1 MSAVNLPNLLTTL
14 RLLLLPLFLT
24 LLVYRRPG
32 PALAVLVLA
41 ALSDALDGLLARWL
55 DQKTAIGSFL
65 DPLADKLLSVSGFVT
80 LALIGPIPA
89 WFVIVVIS
97 RDVLISLGA
106 LVLYL
111 HDGRLEIAPS
121 LTGKAAMLGQFATLV
136 LTLLL
141 QLHEAVGRFWQATLA
156 AHGRPDDR
164 LGTAVP
170 LARTQPR
177 RHPPGSGRT
186 LKKAHLLRC
195 PPPGSLRRATS
206 PPRSPVRRPPCIWTF
221 LSRLP

>member
-1 MSAVNLPNLLTTL
+1 VSAVNLPNLLTTL
-14 RLLLLPLFLT
+14 RLLLLPVFLT
-24 LLVYRRPG
+24 LLVYRRPE
-32 PALAVLVLA
+32 PALAVLLLA

-55 DQKTAIGSFL
+55 DQRTAIGSFL

-121 LTGKAAMLGQFATLV
+121 LTGKAAMLGQFATLL

-141 QLHEAVGRFWQATLA
+141 QLGAPVAWFWRAALVLTATLTIA
-156 AHGRPDDR
+156 
-164 LGTAVP
+164 
-170 LARTQPR
+170 
-177 RHPPGSGRT
+177 SGLQYLWRG
-186 LKKAHLLRC
+186 LN
-195 PPPGSLRRATS
+195 RAGTS
-206 PPRSPVRRPPCIWTF
+206 PAAGS
-221 LSRLP
+221 

>member
-89 WFVIVVIS
+89 WFVIIVIS
-97 RDVLISLGA
+97 RDVVISIGA

-111 HDGRLEIAPS
+111 HDGRLEIAPTW
-121 LTGKAAMLGQFATLV
+121 TGKTAMVGQFATLV
-136 LTLLL
+136 LTLLV
-141 QLHEAVGRFWQATLA
+141 QLGIVGKTPWQALLA
-156 AHGRPDDR
+156 ATATLTVASGLQYFWRGLDRAGTRP
-164 LGTAVP
+164 V
-170 LARTQPR
+170 
-177 RHPPGSGRT
+177 S
-186 LKKAHLLRC
+186 
-195 PPPGSLRRATS
+195 
-206 PPRSPVRRPPCIWTF
+206 
-221 LSRLP
+221 

>member
-1 MSAVNLPNLLTTL
+1 MNLPNIITTL
-14 RLLLLPLFLT
+14 RLLLLPVFLT

-65 DPLADKLLSVSGFVT
+65 DPLADKLLSMSGFVT
-80 LALIGPIPA
+80 LAFIGPIPA

-97 RDVLISLGA
+97 RDVIVSLGS

-121 LTGKAAMLGQFATLV
+121 LTGKAATLAQFATLV
-136 LTLLL
+136 ATLLL
-141 QLHEAVGRFWQATLA
+141 QFSAIGESAWLA
-156 AHGRPDDR
+156 LLALTAALTVASGLQYVWRGLKRAGTRP
-164 LGTAVP
+164 AWP
-170 LARTQPR
+170 
-177 RHPPGSGRT
+177 S
-186 LKKAHLLRC
+186 
-195 PPPGSLRRATS
+195 
-206 PPRSPVRRPPCIWTF
+206 
-221 LSRLP
+221 

>member
-1 MSAVNLPNLLTTL
+1 VNLPNILTTL
-14 RLLLLPLFLT
+14 RLVLLPLFLT

-32 PALAVLVLA
+32 LALSVLLLA
-41 ALSDALDGLLARWL
+41 AVSDALDGLLARWL
-55 DQKTAIGSFL
+55 DQRTAIGSFL
-65 DPLADKLLSVSGFVT
+65 DPLADKLLSVSGFVA

-111 HDGRLEIAPS
+111 HDGRLEIVPS

-141 QLHEAVGRFWQATLA
+141 QLGAPVAWLWQTVLVLTATLTITSGLHYLWRGLNRAGTRPSA
-156 AHGRPDDR
+156 AR
-164 LGTAVP
+164 
-170 LARTQPR
+170 
-177 RHPPGSGRT
+177 
-186 LKKAHLLRC
+186 
-195 PPPGSLRRATS
+195 
-206 PPRSPVRRPPCIWTF
+206 
-221 LSRLP
+221 

>member
-1 MSAVNLPNLLTTL
+1 VCAAVAGRALVAQAALSAVNLPNLLTTL

-24 LLVYRRPG
+24 LLVYRKPG
-32 PALAVLVLA
+32 PALTVLLLA

-89 WFVIVVIS
+89 WFVIAVIS
-97 RDVLISLGA
+97 RDVLISVGA

-111 HDGRLEIAPS
+111 HNGRLEIAPT
-121 LTGKAAMLGQFATLV
+121 LIGKAAMFFQFATLL

-141 QLHEAVGRFWQATLA
+141 QLGSPVEQLWRGVIVLTATLTILSGVQYLWRGLNRA
-156 AHGRPDDR
+156 
-164 LGTAVP
+164 GTKPAVN
-170 LARTQPR
+170 R
-177 RHPPGSGRT
+177 
-186 LKKAHLLRC
+186 
-195 PPPGSLRRATS
+195 
-206 PPRSPVRRPPCIWTF
+206 
-221 LSRLP
+221 

>member
-1 MSAVNLPNLLTTL
+1 MNLPNLLTTL

-24 LLVYRRPG
+24 LLVYHRPG
-32 PALAVLVLA
+32 PALAVLLLA

-55 DQKTAIGSFL
+55 DQRTAIGSFL

-121 LTGKAAMLGQFATLV
+121 LTGKTAMLGQFATLV
-136 LTLLL
+136 LTLVL
-141 QLHEAVGRFWQATLA
+141 QLDAPLRRGSGERSLVLTATLTIALGA
-156 AHGRPDDR
+156 A
-164 LGTAVP
+164 VS
-170 LARTQPR
+170 LARAQPR
-177 RHPPGSGRT
+177 RHATSRRP
-186 LKKAHLLRC
+186 LKRVR
-195 PPPGSLRRATS
+195 LRRT
-206 PPRSPVRRPPCIWTF
+206 VRAPHSSGLARRASGPF
-221 LSRLP
+221 

>member
-1 MSAVNLPNLLTTL
+1 VNLPNLLTTL
-14 RLLLLPLFLT
+14 RLLLLPAFLT

-32 PALAVLVLA
+32 PALGVLLLA
-41 ALSDALDGLLARWL
+41 AFSDALDGLMARWL

-97 RDVLISLGA
+97 RDVIISLGS

-121 LTGKAAMLGQFATLV
+121 WTGKTAMLAQFATLV
-136 LTLLL
+136 ATLMLQLSLVGERTWLLL
-141 QLHEAVGRFWQATLA
+141 LA
-156 AHGRPDDR
+156 
-164 LGTAVP
+164 LTAV
-170 LARTQPR
+170 LTVA
-177 RHPPGSGRT
+177 SGLQYVWRG
-186 LKKAHLLRC
+186 LN
-195 PPPGSLRRATS
+195 RAGT
-206 PPRSPVRRPPCIWTF
+206 RPA
-221 LSRLP
+221 

>member
-1 MSAVNLPNLLTTL
+1 MSSVNLPNVLTTL

-24 LLVYRRPG
+24 LLVYRRPSL
-32 PALAVLVLA
+32 ALTVLLLA
-41 ALSDALDGLLARWL
+41 ALSDALDGMLARWL
-55 DQKTAIGSFL
+55 DQRTAIGSFL

-80 LALIGPIPA
+80 LTLIGPIPA

-121 LTGKAAMLGQFATLV
+121 LAGKAATLGQFATLV

-141 QLHEAVGRFWQATLA
+141 ELGVPIAWLWQTVMVLTA
-156 AHGRPDDR
+156 ALTIVSGGHTSGKRLTRP
-164 LGTAVP
+164 
-170 LARTQPR
+170 
-177 RHPPGSGRT
+177 
-186 LKKAHLLRC
+186 
-195 PPPGSLRRATS
+195 
-206 PPRSPVRRPPCIWTF
+206 
-221 LSRLP
+221 

>member
-1 MSAVNLPNLLTTL
+1 VTAVNLPNLLTTL

-24 LLVYRRPG
+24 LLVYHRPG
-32 PALAVLVLA
+32 EALAVLLLA
-41 ALSDALDGLLARWL
+41 ALTDALDGLLARWL

-89 WFVIVVIS
+89 WFVIIVIS

-141 QLHEAVGRFWQATLA
+141 QLHESVERFWQATLVLTA
-156 AHGRPDDR
+156 TLTVVSGLHYLWRGLNRAGTRPA
-164 LGTAVP
+164 GGP
-170 LARTQPR
+170 
-177 RHPPGSGRT
+177 
-186 LKKAHLLRC
+186 
-195 PPPGSLRRATS
+195 
-206 PPRSPVRRPPCIWTF
+206 
-221 LSRLP
+221 

>member
-1 MSAVNLPNLLTTL
+1 MNLPNLLTTV

-32 PALAVLVLA
+32 YALAVLLLA

-55 DQKTAIGSFL
+55 DQRTAIGSFL

-136 LTLLL
+136 LTLLV
-141 QLHEAVGRFWQATLA
+141 QIDAPVGRLWQATCVLTA
-156 AHGRPDDR
+156 ALTIASGLQYLWRGLNRAGTRPAA
-164 LGTAVP
+164 G
-170 LARTQPR
+170 
-177 RHPPGSGRT
+177 G
-186 LKKAHLLRC
+186 
-195 PPPGSLRRATS
+195 
-206 PPRSPVRRPPCIWTF
+206 
-221 LSRLP
+221 

>member
-1 MSAVNLPNLLTTL
+1 MTVAAVNLPNLLTTL

-32 PALAVLVLA
+32 PALTVLLLA

-55 DQKTAIGSFL
+55 DQRTAIGSFL
-65 DPLADKLLSVSGFVT
+65 DPLADKLLSVTGFVT
-80 LALIGPIPA
+80 LSLIGPIPA

-121 LTGKAAMLGQFATLV
+121 LTGKAATAGQFATLV
-136 LTLLL
+136 LTLLV
-141 QLHEAVGRFWQATLA
+141 QLA
-156 AHGRPDDR
+156 APLGRLWEVIVVLTALLTIVSGLQYLWSGLNR
-164 LGTAVP
+164 AGTKPAAG
-170 LARTQPR
+170 ARPT
-177 RHPPGSGRT
+177 PGNR
-186 LKKAHLLRC
+186 
-195 PPPGSLRRATS
+195 
-206 PPRSPVRRPPCIWTF
+206 
-221 LSRLP
+221 

>member
-1 MSAVNLPNLLTTL
+1 VSAVNLPNLLTTL

-32 PALAVLVLA
+32 PALAVLLLA

-97 RDVLISLGA
+97 RDLLISIGA

-121 LTGKAAMLGQFATLV
+121 LTGKAAMFGQFATLV

-141 QLHEAVGRFWQATLA
+141 QLGTPAEQLWRALVALTAGLTVASGVHYLWRGLNRAGTRPVGR
-156 AHGRPDDR
+156 
-164 LGTAVP
+164 
-170 LARTQPR
+170 
-177 RHPPGSGRT
+177 
-186 LKKAHLLRC
+186 
-195 PPPGSLRRATS
+195 
-206 PPRSPVRRPPCIWTF
+206 
-221 LSRLP
+221 

>member
-1 MSAVNLPNLLTTL
+1 VNLPNLLTTL

-32 PALAVLVLA
+32 AALAVLMLA

-55 DQKTAIGSFL
+55 DQKTSIGSFL

-97 RDVLISLGA
+97 RDVLVSLGA

-121 LTGKAAMLGQFATLV
+121 KTGKAAMLGQFTTLL

-141 QLHEAVGRFWQATLA
+141 QLG
-156 AHGRPDDR
+156 
-164 LGTAVP
+164 
-170 LARTQPR
+170 
-177 RHPPGSGRT
+177 
-186 LKKAHLLRC
+186 
-195 PPPGSLRRATS
+195 
-206 PPRSPVRRPPCIWTF
+206 SPVERLWQSVAALTAALTVVSGLQYVWDGLKRAGTRPTGG
-221 LSRLP
+221 

>member
-1 MSAVNLPNLLTTL
+1 MNLPNLLTTL

-24 LLVYRRPG
+24 FLVYRRPG
-32 PALAVLVLA
+32 PALVVLLLA

-55 DQKTAIGSFL
+55 DQRTAIGSFL

-121 LTGKAAMLGQFATLV
+121 LTGKAAMLFQFATLV

-141 QLHEAVGRFWQATLA
+141 QLGSPVKQLWQAVIMLTA
-156 AHGRPDDR
+156 ALTILSGVQYLWRGLNRAGTRP
-164 LGTAVP
+164 A
-170 LARTQPR
+170 A
-177 RHPPGSGRT
+177 GS
-186 LKKAHLLRC
+186 
-195 PPPGSLRRATS
+195 
-206 PPRSPVRRPPCIWTF
+206 
-221 LSRLP
+221 

>member
-1 MSAVNLPNLLTTL
+1 VTAVNLPNLLTTL

-24 LLVYRRPG
+24 FLVYRRPG
-32 PALAVLVLA
+32 PALAVLLLA

-89 WFVIVVIS
+89 WFVIIVIS

-141 QLHEAVGRFWQATLA
+141 QLHESVERFWQATLVLTA
-156 AHGRPDDR
+156 TLTVVSGLHYLWRGLNRAGTRPA
-164 LGTAVP
+164 GG
-170 LARTQPR
+170 Q
-177 RHPPGSGRT
+177 
-186 LKKAHLLRC
+186 
-195 PPPGSLRRATS
+195 
-206 PPRSPVRRPPCIWTF
+206 
-221 LSRLP
+221 

>member
-1 MSAVNLPNLLTTL
+1 MTAVNLPNLLTTL

-32 PALAVLVLA
+32 PALIVLLLA

-121 LTGKAAMLGQFATLV
+121 LTGKAAMLGQFTTLV
-136 LTLLL
+136 LTLLM
-141 QLHEAVGRFWQATLA
+141 QLHESVERFWQATLV
-156 AHGRPDDR
+156 
-164 LGTAVP
+164 LTATLTIVSGMQY
-170 LARTQPR
+170 LWRGLNRAGTQPAAD
-177 RHPPGSGRT
+177 S
-186 LKKAHLLRC
+186 
-195 PPPGSLRRATS
+195 
-206 PPRSPVRRPPCIWTF
+206 
-221 LSRLP
+221 

>member
-1 MSAVNLPNLLTTL
+1 MNLPNLLTTL
-14 RLLLLPLFLT
+14 RLLLLPLFLL

-32 PALAVLVLA
+32 PALAVLLLA

-55 DQKTAIGSFL
+55 NQKTAIGSFL
-65 DPLADKLLSVSGFVT
+65 DPLADKLLSVSGFVALT
-80 LALIGPIPA
+80 LIGPIPP

-136 LTLLL
+136 LTVLL
-141 QLHEAVGRFWQATLA
+141 QLDAPVERLWLAVMALTATLTIVSGLQYLWRGLNRA
-156 AHGRPDDR
+156 GTRP
-164 LGTAVP
+164 
-170 LARTQPR
+170 
-177 RHPPGSGRT
+177 SG
-186 LKKAHLLRC
+186 
-195 PPPGSLRRATS
+195 G
-206 PPRSPVRRPPCIWTF
+206 
-221 LSRLP
+221 

>member
-1 MSAVNLPNLLTTL
+1 MTALNLPNLLTTL

-32 PALAVLVLA
+32 PALAVLLLA
-41 ALSDALDGLLARWL
+41 AFSDALDGLMARWL
-55 DQKTAIGSFL
+55 DQRTAIGSFL

-121 LTGKAAMLGQFATLV
+121 PVGKAAMLGQFATLV
-136 LTLLL
+136 LTLLV
-141 QLHEAVGRFWQATLA
+141 QLDAPVEQLWRTVVVVTATLTIA
-156 AHGRPDDR
+156 SGLHYLWRGLNRAGTRPA
-164 LGTAVP
+164 GGP
-170 LARTQPR
+170 
-177 RHPPGSGRT
+177 
-186 LKKAHLLRC
+186 
-195 PPPGSLRRATS
+195 
-206 PPRSPVRRPPCIWTF
+206 
-221 LSRLP
+221 

>member
-1 MSAVNLPNLLTTL
+1 M
-14 RLLLLPLFLT
+14 
-24 LLVYRRPG
+24 YRRPG
-32 PALAVLVLA
+32 PALAVLLLA

-141 QLHEAVGRFWQATLA
+141 QLDASVER
-156 AHGRPDDR
+156 
-164 LGTAVP
+164 
-170 LARTQPR
+170 
-177 RHPPGSGRT
+177 SGR
-186 LKKAHLLRC
+186 
-195 PPPGSLRRATS
+195 
-206 PPRSPVRRPPCIWTF
+206 RSSC
-221 LSRLP
+221 